1 MADLGTR
8 LQEALTALRLDKED
22 LDHDQLSGLR
32 DAIDGAYEDGYAE
45 SQEENVISERYSRLG
60 IMP

>member
-8 LQEALTALRLDKED
+8 LTQALAALRIDKED

-32 DAIDGAYEDGYAE
+32 DAIDGAYEDGYEDGQEPERHE
-45 SQEENVISERYSRLG
+45 SLG
-60 IMP
+60 LTS